1 MEFTTVEEIEDLH
14 HHKSIEDERK
24 MPGVNM
30 QFFMNLAI
38 VISSIDPVKSPRS
51 DCPTNFSVM
60 VLKLWMTPEE
70 SIIVSPWILRN

>member
-1 MEFTTVEEIEDLH
+1 MELTTVEEVEDLH

-38 VISSIDPVKSPRS
+38 VIPSIDPVKSPRS
-51 DCPTNFSVM
+51 DSPTDFSVM
-60 VLKLWMTPEE
+60 VFIFWMTPEE
-70 SIIVSPWILRN
+70 GIIVSPWILGN